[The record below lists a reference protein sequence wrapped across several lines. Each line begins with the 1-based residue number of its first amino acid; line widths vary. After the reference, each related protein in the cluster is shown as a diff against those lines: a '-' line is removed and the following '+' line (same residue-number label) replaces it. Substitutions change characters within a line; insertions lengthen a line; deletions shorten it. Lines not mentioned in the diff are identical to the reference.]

1 MANVTIYSE
10 DEVCVTT
17 LKLLLKDSIESSS
30 PGNRHS
36 HSHKDFV
43 DRILADVKSRR
54 AAGCKVKFSYRSVDN
69 SYCGDEIALTRQ

>member
-43 DRILADVKSRR
+43 DRILADVR
-54 AAGCKVKFSYRSVDN
+54 AALDRTAQAPEARGPTS
-69 SYCGDEIALTRQ
+69 A